1 MLNNE
6 TVLLLRKAGVA
17 KVHATFK
24 NILKCYQNN
33 HSYNLKYDKRY
44 LGNFNLN
51 ITLLTFSCKHY
62 FYLLVEFMKVIP
74 ET

>member
-1 MLNNE
+1 MLNIE

-17 KVHATFK
+17 KVHVTLK
-24 NILKCYQNN
+24 NIFKCYQNN
-33 HSYNLKYDKRY
+33 HSYNLKYDKMY

-62 FYLLVEFMKVIP
+62 FYLLVGFMKVIP